1 MVYCYF
7 FGVWILPL
15 LQTKLILW
23 IPIDILFIFSSTG
36 YTDRIYRNA
45 FAHYFGGVE
54 VYYTPLSGKKGALR
68 SVISGI

>member
-23 IPIDILFIFSSTG
+23 IPIDILFIFLLYRVIQTGFIEMLSLTSSVGWRCT
-36 YTDRIYRNA
+36 I
-45 FAHYFGGVE
+45 
-54 VYYTPLSGKKGALR
+54 PLLSG
-68 SVISGI
+68 

>member
-23 IPIDILFIFSSTG
+23 IPIDILFIFLLYRVIQTG
-36 YTDRIYRNA
+36 FIEMLSLTISVGWRCTI
-45 FAHYFGGVE
+45 
-54 VYYTPLSGKKGALR
+54 PLLSG
-68 SVISGI
+68 

>member
-23 IPIDILFIFSSTG
+23 IPIDILFIFLLYRVIPILIKVNQIGTLTETLDAIEMAQRAG
-36 YTDRIYRNA
+36 YTTVTSHR
-45 FAHYFGGVE
+45 
-54 VYYTPLSGKKGALR
+54 SG
-68 SVISGI
+68 